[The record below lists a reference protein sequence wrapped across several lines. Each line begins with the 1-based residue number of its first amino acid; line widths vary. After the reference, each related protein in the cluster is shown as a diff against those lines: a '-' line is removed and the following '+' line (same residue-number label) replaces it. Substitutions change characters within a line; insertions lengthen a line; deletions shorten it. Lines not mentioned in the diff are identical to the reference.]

1 MVLSYDDGISS
12 LNPDVKGFSLGEL
25 HGLVIM
31 SALWSQMTWAL
42 NPALIT
48 SYGTLT
54 IYFTAL
60 SFSAHL

>member
-1 MVLSYDDGISS
+1 MVLSYEDGISS

-42 NPALIT
+42 NPAL
-48 SYGTLT
+48 
-54 IYFTAL
+54 L
-60 SFSAHL
+60 SLAMGP